1 MKHIYLVL
9 LILISNTL
17 SAQNLTQTIRGTIVD
32 EHTQMQ
38 LVGVLVEA
46 YIDSTKSGAI
56 TDVDG
61 KFKLEEMPIGRYV
74 LNFSYLGYENTGVSQ
89 LEVTSTKETIL
100 SIEMMEKVTT
110 TATIIVR
117 ARKDKSKTINQMVT
131 VSGRTFSIEE
141 SQRYAGSRGDVARM
155 AQNFAGVQGADDS
168 RNDIVVRGNSPMG
181 VLYRLEGVDIP
192 NPNHFSTA
200 GTTGGPVSMLN
211 NNVLENSDFLSGA
224 FPAEYGN
231 ALSLI
236 HI

>member
-61 KFKLEEMPIGRYV
+61 KFKLKEMPIGRYV
-74 LNFSYLGYENTGVSQ
+74 LIFSYLGYENTGVSQ

-100 SIEMMEKVTT
+100 NIEMMEKVTT

-117 ARKDKSKTINQMVT
+117 ARNAKSKTINQMVT
-131 VSGRTFSIEE
+131 VSGRTFSI
-141 SQRYAGSRGDVARM
+141 
-155 AQNFAGVQGADDS
+155 
-168 RNDIVVRGNSPMG
+168 
-181 VLYRLEGVDIP
+181 
-192 NPNHFSTA
+192 
-200 GTTGGPVSMLN
+200 
-211 NNVLENSDFLSGA
+211 
-224 FPAEYGN
+224 
-231 ALSLI
+231 
-236 HI
+236 